1 MVYPFL
7 LLLIGDAVSSA
18 LRKVYALGGG
28 VMNLFNSLRGN
39 KILGVGACIKFG

>member
-7 LLLIGDAVSSA
+7 LLLIDDDVSSG
-18 LRKVYALGGG
+18 LRNVYALGDG

-39 KILGVGACIKFG
+39 KIFGVGACIKFG